1 MGRHQARV
9 FLFTDHCYDL
19 PSPIAMSRRL
29 KLSVPEDRIS
39 VLTDSLLYHILSFLP
54 TKDAAAT
61 TILSKRWKPLWL
73 SQLIFKFDD

>member
-1 MGRHQARV
+1 
-9 FLFTDHCYDL
+9 
-19 PSPIAMSRRL
+19 MSRRW

-39 VLTDSLLYHILSFLP
+39 VLPDSLLYRILSFLP

-73 SQLIFKFDD
+73 SQLIFKFDNQSFPNALTIHNFVDSCHRQSR